1 MLLFHYYLHE
11 FSTLTFWLTSVKNT
25 RESESRVPGTTNQL
39 DDRSK
44 EEEGTVEGE
53 ANGFPVRPQKPIQH
67 LKPLRNARQHTE
79 MLSSS
84 IQKIERDVGKEQEG
98 KLEDVIVR

>member
-1 MLLFHYYLHE
+1 
-11 FSTLTFWLTSVKNT
+11 VKNT

-53 ANGFPVRPQKPIQH
+53 SNGFPVRPQKPIQH
-67 LKPLRNARQHTE
+67 LKPLRNPTRRE
-79 MLSSS
+79 MLSRS
-84 IQKIERDVGKEQEG
+84 IQKQRGDVGKEQG
-98 KLEDVIVR
+98 GDLIVR